1 MMLLQIRKQERN
13 ERKSRSVLENGSNS
27 YRQITKLSATEGFK
41 EKYDQYK
48 SYQSYRMKMNDESGV
63 KPKFKRSKYE
73 KK

>member
-27 YRQITKLSATEGFK
+27 YRQIAKLSATEGFK

-48 SYQSYRMKMNDESGV
+48 SYQSYRREINEESGV